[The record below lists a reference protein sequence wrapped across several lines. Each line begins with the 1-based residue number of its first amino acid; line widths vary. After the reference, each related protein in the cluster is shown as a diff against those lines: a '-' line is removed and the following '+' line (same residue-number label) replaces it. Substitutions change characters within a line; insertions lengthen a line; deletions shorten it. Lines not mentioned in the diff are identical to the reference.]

1 MRVRMGSS
9 VSCLLNDDHLLLL
22 EMKGR
27 DKVMVKEKDGD
38 GTQALFHTWY
48 RHAVVISQ
56 RLPISS
62 CSVTV
67 EINPTI
73 SERL

>member
-22 EMKGR
+22 EMKVR

-38 GTQALFHTWY
+38 GTQALFHTW
-48 RHAVVISQ
+48 ISACNGDKSAASD
-56 RLPISS
+56 LIMFSY
-62 CSVTV
+62 CG
-67 EINPTI
+67 N
-73 SERL
+73 